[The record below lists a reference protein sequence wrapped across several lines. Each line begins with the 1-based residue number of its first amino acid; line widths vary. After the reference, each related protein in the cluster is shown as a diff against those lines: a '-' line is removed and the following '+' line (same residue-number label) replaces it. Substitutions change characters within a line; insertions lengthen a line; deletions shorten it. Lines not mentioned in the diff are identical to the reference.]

1 MVPTFRCYFSLLY
14 LAVANPQ
21 LPDTNTVFIELKN
34 KEVIDWLALL
44 ITVVFGSYVSDAR
57 LLDNS
62 EFMAEV

>member
-21 LPDTNTVFIELKN
+21 LPDANIVFIELKN
-34 KEVIDWLALL
+34 KEVTDWLALL
-44 ITVVFGSYVSDAR
+44 ITFTFGSYASDAR
-57 LLDNS
+57 LLDNN